1 MSPNQTFKILF
12 RESWNDSSSENS
24 SEVSKILRFDP
35 AAMRGVLDMVVDGKP
50 LLAHPSEDSIFFLMR
65 DLLAAA
71 ERLTTG
77 DSSARVSFYE
87 TPFELVFQRNADVVY
102 LTFYRGGHF
111 PEVMVKDRVL
121 AFLPFVSGIV
131 ESAQSLISHVKD
143 LDTSSESNPLI
154 QWMNAICERLTLT
167 VRNYPR
173 QSNEPTVAKSGMKR
187 VHVESSRWRE
197 ARSDNG
203 FSFGFRFVGTSTD
216 LLAPGRP
223 IGNDLN
229 ALLFRG
235 QLVVHARERRRV
247 MGEGYL
253 FLQTEKLLAS
263 LRKLLSAWEEGRP
276 MSVRLIAEG
285 ISIGL
290 KLTSDEKLTVTL
302 ANQADDDSIIVLNDM
317 DPLDFAD
324 AVLGVAREIRR
335 FVIRQSA
342 KQRKNMRIESF
353 SREVRRLT
361 SMTKEHQRESFI
373 NENIDRYKQQI
384 DLGMP
389 ETFNAGLCESRGMV
403 FKERWRMEAE
413 GLDLSGTLIVGDV
426 GLISA
431 RGSILGIELESGT
444 VLWRREIDRGDYR
457 LQSAGRDGFV
467 RVSQSGNVD
476 MMDAQTG
483 VLRWRTTLAPRSGG
497 APVVLVEDGG
507 PVPATIIVAEED
519 KNIVALDMRTGEI
532 KWRFAVMRG
541 GRFSLRKQGRL
552 LYVSSGDTQ
561 FSALDIEDGSLV
573 WRYIDKIRFFLPPA
587 VDGEQVFEVGGRV
600 GKSEGRLY
608 GFDAFSGKCNWS
620 VPLNGGAITAP
631 IATDGVVLVAIASKR
646 KNDLAAFRVSDGTML
661 WRIPCDGWAE
671 SCSLFALDDKFIL
684 NLAGGTVRA
693 IHAQSGEDVWTTVL
707 GPTCS
712 DDIPLGLGIFLRGG
726 ALFVP
731 ADTIYV
737 VNPETG
743 EVVHSLGGDPPVPD
757 LVQVSPD
764 CSIFVAEESGHLGM
778 YEIARSFTVVNG
790 GL

>member
-1 MSPNQTFKILF
+1 MSPNQTFKITF
-12 RESWNDSSSENS
+12 RESWNDGAVEQFSESNK
-24 SEVSKILRFDP
+24 VLKFDP
-35 AAMRGVLDMVVDGKP
+35 AAMRGVMDMFVDGKP

-65 DLLAAA
+65 DLLSAA

-87 TPFELVFQRNADVVY
+87 TPYELVFQRNGEVVY

-121 AFLPFVSGIV
+121 PFVSFVKGILD
-131 ESAQSLISHVKD
+131 SANGL
-143 LDTSSESNPLI
+143 LDQVRELDDAADSNPLI
-154 QWMNAICERLTLT
+154 QWMQSVGSRLNDTISNADGST
-167 VRNYPR
+167 
-173 QSNEPTVAKSGMKR
+173 SKPTGIKR
-187 VHVESSRWRE
+187 IHIESSRWHE
-197 ARSDNG
+197 PRSENG
-203 FSFGFRFVGTSTD
+203 FSFGFKFVGTSTD

-235 QLVVHARERRRV
+235 QLVVHARERRRI
-247 MGEGYL
+247 MGEGFL
-253 FLQTEKLLAS
+253 FLQAEKLLAA
-263 LRKLLSAWEEGRP
+263 LRKLMSAWEEGRP

-302 ANQADDDSIIVLNDM
+302 ANQADDDSIIVLNEM
-317 DPLDFAD
+317 DPLEFAD

-335 FVIRQSA
+335 YIIRQSP

-353 SREVRRLT
+353 SREIRRLT
-361 SMTKEHQRESFI
+361 SMTKEHQRESLI
-373 NENIDRYKQQI
+373 NENTARYKQQLHFDAPAHSDVGI
-384 DLGMP
+384 GQ
-389 ETFNAGLCESRGMV
+389 SRGLV
-403 FKERWRMEAE
+403 FKEKWRLEAE
-413 GLDLSGTLIVGDV
+413 GLDLGGTLIVGEV

-431 RGSILGIELESGT
+431 RGSILGVELDSGT
-444 VLWRREIDRGDYR
+444 ILWRREIDRGDYR

-467 RVSQSGNVD
+467 RVCQNGNVD
-476 MMDAQTG
+476 MMDARTG

-497 APVVLVEDGG
+497 APVVLVEDSG
-507 PVPATIIVAEED
+507 PLPATIIVAEED
-519 KNIVALDMRTGEI
+519 KNLVALDMRTGEI

-561 FSALDIEDGSLV
+561 FSAIDIEDGHLV
-573 WRYIDKIRFFLPPA
+573 WRYIDRIRFFLPPA
-587 VDGEQVFEVGGRV
+587 VWEDQVFEAGGRI

-608 GFDAFSGKCNWS
+608 GFNAFSGECNWNVS
-620 VPLNGGAITAP
+620 LGGGAITAP
-631 IATDGVVLVAIASKR
+631 IAADGVVLVPVVSKG
-646 KNDLAAFRVSDGTML
+646 KNDLVAFRAKDGKLL
-661 WRIPCDGWAE
+661 WRIPCDGWAD
-671 SCSLFALDDKFIL
+671 SCSLFATDDKFIL

-693 IHAQSGEDVWTTVL
+693 LNARTGEDAWTTIL

-712 DDIPLGLGIFLRGG
+712 DDIPLGLGVFLRGG

-737 VNPETG
+737 LNPNSG
-743 EVVHSLGGDPPVPD
+743 EIVHSLGGDPPVPD
-757 LVQVSPD
+757 LLQVNPD
-764 CSIFVAEESGHLGM
+764 CSILVAEESGHIGM

-790 GL
+790 GV